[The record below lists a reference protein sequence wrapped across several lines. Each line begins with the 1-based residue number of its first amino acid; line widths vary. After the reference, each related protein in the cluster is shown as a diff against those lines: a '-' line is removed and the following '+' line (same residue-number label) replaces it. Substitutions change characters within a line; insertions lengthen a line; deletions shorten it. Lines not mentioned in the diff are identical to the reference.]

1 MRQVVCIAAEPWTVL
16 PTRTQQLMT
25 RLEGAQV
32 LYFVPPAQRGSDLW
46 KRPGRKLRDQV
57 IVYTLP
63 PMVSPKTPLSLISHR
78 DADRAVRFLQSKL
91 EKHRFLEPVLWCST
105 PAGAR
110 FLDAIAYRGLVY
122 DCYRDWPRYPESWE
136 SELAAESDV
145 AFAAS
150 PDLVRHLSPCN
161 SNVTLLPF
169 GCNYPMF
176 AKDDLKRPPLL
187 REIEGPTFGYTGT
200 LWPDLDLSPLIH
212 LAVSRPDCNIVLVGH
227 DAGCYML
234 PELISEPNVHVLG
247 PVAPV
252 DLPDYLCSFDVNLF
266 LLRRGR
272 LYDDVIPPRMF
283 EYLSAG
289 KPIVAMLRPDQVEH
303 FPDVV
308 YAAHSPAEF
317 SLLCTRALAESGDY
331 LKLRRREYGKAAA
344 WSERAKEVNQILTSI
359 GLFT

>member
-16 PTRTQQLMT
+16 PTRTQQLMS

-32 LYFVPPAQRGSDLW
+32 LYFEPPAHHGSDLW
-46 KRPGRKLRDQV
+46 KRPGRKLRAGV

-63 PMVSPKTPLSLISHR
+63 PMPSLKSVGRLFLRH
-78 DADRAVRFLQSKL
+78 DATRATRFLQSKL
-91 EKHRFLEPVLWCST
+91 EKHHFTEPLLWCST
-105 PAGAR
+105 PAGVQ
-110 FLDAIAYRGLVY
+110 FLDAFAYRGLVY
-122 DCYRDWPRYPESWE
+122 DCYRDWPDYPESWE
-136 SELAAESDV
+136 SELATEADV

-150 PDLVRHLSPCN
+150 PDLMNHLSPCN
-161 SNVTLLPF
+161 GNVTLLPF
-169 GCNYPMF
+169 GCNHPMF

-187 REIEGPTFGYTGT
+187 REMEGPTFGYTGT
-200 LWPDLDLSPLIH
+200 LWPDLDLSPLLH

-252 DLPDYLCSFDVNLF
+252 DLPDYLCTFDVNLF
-266 LLRRGR
+266 LLRRGH
-272 LYDDVIPPRMF
+272 LYDDVIPPRIF

-289 KPIVAMLRPDQVEH
+289 RPIVSMLRPDQVEH
-303 FPDVV
+303 FPDVI

-317 SLLCTRALAESGDY
+317 SLLCSRALEESGNY

-344 WSERAKEVNQILTSI
+344 WSVRAQEVNQILTSI
-359 GLFT
+359 GLFA